1 MLDETKEPHEQE
13 LDEDSDDGVDYKDAN
28 VKQDEFEQLAREEGF
43 DKAAEDAARG
53 KKPSKPRR
61 GSMQPPQ

>member
-1 MLDETKEPHEQE
+1 MTDETKAPRPNE
-13 LDEDSDDGVDYKDAN
+13 LDEDAEEGVDFKDAK

-43 DKAAEDAARG
+43 DKAAKDAARG
-53 KKPSKPRR
+53 KKPSKPRS